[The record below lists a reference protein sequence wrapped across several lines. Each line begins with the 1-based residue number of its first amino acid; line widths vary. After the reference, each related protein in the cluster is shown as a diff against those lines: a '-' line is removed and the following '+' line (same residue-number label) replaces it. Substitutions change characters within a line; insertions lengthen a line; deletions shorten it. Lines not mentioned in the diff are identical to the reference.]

1 MIFLLLILLGIL
13 AGVVAG
19 LFGLGGGVLFT
30 PILFLL
36 FSAQSLPEPAIWAIA
51 TSLFCTF
58 TASVSS
64 SIQQRNQ
71 RNFYWKEG
79 LTVGL
84 LGSIG
89 VYAGRRV
96 VLSEVYTEEVFVVI
110 FSVLMLI
117 VASLFY
123 QRGQKRDVDETEK
136 VKGGFLP
143 FTATGSLGGFVASL
157 AGVGG
162 GVVMVPAMNLI
173 LKLKMAKAV
182 SISSLAIVFI
192 SLSGWLQYAFLAGN
206 PAEITDFKIGYVDFG
221 TGLPLIFGAFIGG
234 FLGVRIGKKVP
245 QRILQLGFSIL
256 IVIIVVLMVKSIL

>member
-1 MIFLLLILLGIL
+1 MIILLLILLGIL
-13 AGVVAG
+13 AGVIAG

-36 FSAQSLPEPAIWAIA
+36 FTAQTLPDPATWAIA

-89 VYAGRRV
+89 VYAGKRI
-96 VLSEVYTEEVFVVI
+96 VLSDVYTEEIFVAI
-110 FSVLMLI
+110 FSVLLLF
-117 VASLFY
+117 VAFLFY
-123 QRGQKRDVDETEK
+123 RRGKKKHVDETERER
-136 VKGGFLP
+136 GGFLP

-162 GVVMVPAMNLI
+162 GVVMVPVMNLI

-192 SLSGWLQYAFLAGN
+192 SLSGWLQYSFFAGN
-206 PAEITDFKIGYVDFG
+206 PTGISDFRIGYVDFG
-221 TGLPLIFGAFIGG
+221 TGLPLILGAFIGG
-234 FLGVRIGKKVP
+234 FLGVWTGKKIP
-245 QRILQLGFSIL
+245 QRLLQLGFSVL
-256 IVIIVVLMVKSIL
+256 IVIIVVLMVQSIL